1 MIIIGA
7 SQVVFRALDLAL
19 PREPYGPTVS
29 ELEMRYAPPN
39 STNAASQYTREELE
53 QLAEEEAE
61 RNARQQRRDA
71 LRGLLG
77 NLALVIIAA
86 PVYLYHW
93 RRVRRIQEQ

>member
-7 SQVVFRALDLAL
+7 SQVVFRGLDLAL

-29 ELEMRYAPPN
+29 ELEMRYARPN
-39 STNAASQYTREELE
+39 DPNVEPQYTRAELE
-53 QLAEEEAE
+53 EMAAEEAE

-93 RRVRRIQEQ
+93 RRVRRTPEP